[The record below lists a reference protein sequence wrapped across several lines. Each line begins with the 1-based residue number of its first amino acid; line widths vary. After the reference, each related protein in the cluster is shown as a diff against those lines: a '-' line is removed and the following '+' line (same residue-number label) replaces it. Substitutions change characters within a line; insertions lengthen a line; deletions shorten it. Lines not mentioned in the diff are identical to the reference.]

1 MDISVFSV
9 TGPVMIGP
17 SSSHTAGACRL
28 ARVAR
33 EIIISPFNHV
43 SFGLHGSFAK
53 TYKGHGTNRAL
64 LAGVMGYKEDDEA
77 IARAFEL
84 AESAGFTYDFHEV
97 ELEDVHENTVLLDF
111 TMADGRH
118 NEIIGSSLGG
128 GRIVITRTNGFETEY
143 TAQTPTLIIRQQDKP
158 GVISQV
164 TGILAQKGINIGVM
178 KVSRRGKGDTAFCV
192 IETDSEIREDVV
204 ESLTRIEDLLFV
216 RALNIWG

>member
-1 MDISVFSV
+1 MNVFDIL
-9 TGPVMIGP
+9 GPVMIGP
-17 SSSHTAGACRL
+17 SSSHTAGAARIGRITL
-28 ARVAR
+28 ALLGAPAVKAD
-33 EIIISPFNHV
+33 IF
-43 SFGLHGSFAK
+43 LHGSFAK
-53 TYKGHGTNRAL
+53 TYKGHGTDRAL

-97 ELEDVHENTVLLDF
+97 ELEGVHENTVLLDF
-111 TMADGRH
+111 TMADSRH

-128 GRIVITRTNGFETEY
+128 GRIVITRINGFETEY